1 MAKYYNGGTQTSTT
15 EDVIY
20 RVKLAN
26 GTQIEAFRNLDSA
39 KALAQVNKCNVYR
52 STDNAL
58 IASYVTNPNVAN
70 KTINYRVKNVNGV
83 QLGAFNSLE
92 NAKAL
97 AQKQRAIVYDTNNKV
112 VASYTS
118 TTDEVSRYAE
128 IGIFYPNTTIYFRN
142 APDLNSPIQGTYGN
156 GESVNYD
163 LVVLGK
169 SYNWI
174 SWISA
179 STGVRRYMPI
189 RDKATGEKWGYAV

>member
-1 MAKYYNGGTQTSTT
+1 MATLTGTVTS
-15 EDVIY
+15 
-20 RVKLAN
+20 VKQL
-26 GTQIEAFRNLDSA
+26 L
-39 KALAQVNKCNVYR
+39 QV
-52 STDNAL
+52 
-58 IASYVTNPNVAN
+58 IASFATDPTKFPGGKEWKLKSPAV
-70 KTINYRVKNVNGV
+70 I
-83 QLGAFNSLE
+83 
-92 NAKAL
+92 
-97 AQKQRAIVYDTNNKV
+97 
-112 VASYTS
+112 TS